1 MTLQT
6 ALKPQTEVQSRKETS
21 TAGAAKRSRRR
32 TGPFKRSKTGCG
44 TCKRRGK
51 KCDEDWTS
59 EGHCQRCII
68 GQFECTGRTLQPP
81 KKPRQTSEGLQSQE
95 QQKDESYEEN
105 CSLSSSQAQE
115 SDHHFPQLQLPSI
128 ESTAYDSIAR
138 PLLPHNKLLKMGSRK
153 TQPPVHDPTSFL
165 TIHQFQNLFD
175 WTSLAGSG
183 HEALL
188 ASTTECGS
196 LGLVPLRW
204 AEDVKVD
211 ESTPGSELLSSGISD
226 QQYTT
231 PNASDVQLNG
241 LRCEKHAPM
250 VKNGVP
256 LGSIY
261 SRLMDAWIPCVPSN
275 TRERVRSHLLSLNEA
290 YHSLR
295 NTKYA
300 LASFY
305 LPVMT
310 SALAKSSFCNEL
322 PVTTRK
328 ASGLPPL
335 YDQTAAFLDSSCAK
349 ETESSSSNSLV
360 SNTRLRIL
368 RDILKTVENDKE
380 TIKWIEDAIK
390 ELNGDNGHKKLSD
403 MLWAVINLHLLTLLR
418 TGASFSHLSLGDQ
431 LPKIA
436 LGSNHPVIE
445 LSSLRGVEQWSL
457 RLFAIMDVGRC
468 VVERGRRT
476 IFDFT
481 PGVLSHATYSSV
493 DDEGFPYLGIP
504 DAILI
509 LLAKVVNLCADALTL
524 NRYSVNERADELE
537 KAIRGWQS
545 PSINAEEEMMEKLI
559 IGELWRWSTLVVLYQ
574 SIHKVGSLHPVLLKC
589 QSQLLSLLSCQAAFI
604 SDSAPYISLPAFL
617 AATLSSNPQ
626 DRAKS
631 MEHLRRLG
639 PEKVW
644 LDNIVLVEKVWE
656 EVDKTGNGVD
666 WWGLGRREGLSLV
679 FF

>member
-1 MTLQT
+1 MKIGL
-6 ALKPQTEVQSRKETS
+6 LKDTVNV
-21 TAGAAKRSRRR
+21 
-32 TGPFKRSKTGCG
+32 
-44 TCKRRGK
+44 
-51 KCDEDWTS
+51 
-59 EGHCQRCII
+59 
-68 GQFECTGRTLQPP
+68 PP

-128 ESTAYDSIAR
+128 ESTAYDSIGIENSLVA
-138 PLLPHNKLLKMGSRK
+138 PAHMIADSQFSSSVVTPQQAPQNGLTENTTSVPFSWYNPHHD
-153 TQPPVHDPTSFL
+153 PAPAPVHDPTSFL